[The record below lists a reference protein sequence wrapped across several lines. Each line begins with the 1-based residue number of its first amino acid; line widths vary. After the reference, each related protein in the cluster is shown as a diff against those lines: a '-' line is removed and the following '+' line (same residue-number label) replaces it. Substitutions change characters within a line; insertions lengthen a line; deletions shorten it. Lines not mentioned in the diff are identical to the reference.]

1 MLSDH
6 IIKEK
11 DIKRMKDI
19 VQDKK
24 RSRIHATKVPKSSEI
39 TRFHAKKK
47 KGEKSNLKI
56 LSERNP

>member
-1 MLSDH
+1 
-6 IIKEK
+6 
-11 DIKRMKDI
+11 MKDI

-47 KGEKSNLKI
+47 KKKEKNQT
-56 LSERNP
+56 

>member
-1 MLSDH
+1 
-6 IIKEK
+6 
-11 DIKRMKDI
+11 MKDI

-47 KGEKSNLKI
+47 NGEKSNLKI

>member
-1 MLSDH
+1 
-6 IIKEK
+6 
-11 DIKRMKDI
+11 MKDI

-47 KGEKSNLKI
+47 KEKNQTWKSWVKGILKEI
-56 LSERNP
+56 E